1 MLPTSNIFSCKIIQK
16 GTLVMTTPEI
26 IQQHVKRF
34 MVKRE
39 IKSTDRG
46 IDGLVYELYGVS
58 EEELRIVE
66 GR

>member
-1 MLPTSNIFSCKIIQK
+1 
-16 GTLVMTTPEI
+16 MTTPEI